1 MLNLLTSDP
10 ILFFVAI
17 LGILLSISIHEFSH
31 AYAAYLEG
39 DLTAQQNGR
48 LTFNPLAHIDFLGLA
63 LLVIAGFGWGK
74 PVPVNPHNLKHK
86 RWGSALVSIAGPL
99 SNLLL
104 IIISG
109 IILRVLLTI
118 TSISPDNLLISFL
131 IIMIQINLV
140 LMVFNL
146 IPIPP
151 LDGSKIFYS
160 FLSYKRRNIAI
171 FLETYSLWLLLG
183 LIIFINLIVPN
194 LFSYLA
200 NIVLKI
206 ILM

>member
-17 LGILLSISIHEFSH
+17 LGILLSISIHEFAH

-39 DLTAQQNGR
+39 DNTAQQSGR

-74 PVPVNPHNLKHK
+74 PVPINPHNLKHK
-86 RWGSALVSIAGPL
+86 RWGSALVSLAGPL

-104 IIISG
+104 IIASG